1 LHPLELIDQRLKE
14 FVRLHHIDLVRTANY
29 QKHKLKDIIYEK
41 RLFNQLSSYHLA
53 EVQHQ
58 AIDQITTIRKKQLKI
73 FEDLTIFEQRILCHS
88 LPKTFDD
95 IPIVTYQNLFGNEAN
110 KIMQELKRRKLND
123 QLKNYELKLQDYEDL
138 YQTEINIF
146 ESKVMQTSLNHQ
158 HIQAD
163 IFMTLLKC
171 YLSHYTNRLIRQIRY
186 KEACVHVQLVRKHHR
201 HLLSKQQIVDVY
213 PQIIVDVPKI
223 SLNRIQLDYLSK
235 SGPNYIRSNQ
245 SSLHSYKHQEKHV
258 QEEHKNIMNVITR
271 YLIREHHI
279 PLTATIIRELSQHLE
294 TSLHQQYTIPLSYL
308 NIYRT
313 RKEFK
318 LMKSIQHRLKK
329 GNYILRE
336 TDKSGIFHIGTSVDY
351 EKKAEA
357 YRQKTGAYIELDS
370 NPLRS
375 VFDKVILLLNDL
387 RSKKYILSWQLD
399 KMMPKRDT
407 VQLAY
412 LYFIPKPHKAG
423 TPLRPIVSSMSMPMT
438 GISKFLDK
446 LIRPIFDKHARSTT
460 IIDGVD
466 LIHRLEA
473 YTTNGYLKPKT
484 YFCTFDITDLYTM
497 LPQEESL
504 DILIEFLVQHGYQ
517 KVQNIPIDIIR
528 KLALIVIKENVFV
541 YEKKFY
547 RQ

>member
-1 LHPLELIDQRLKE
+1 DQRLKE
-14 FVRLHHIDLVRTANY
+14 FVRLHHIDLVRTVNY

-58 AIDQITTIRKKQLKI
+58 AINQITTIRKKQLKI

-123 QLKNYELKLQDYEDL
+123 QLKNYELKLQDYENL

-146 ESKVMQTSLNHQ
+146 ESKLIQTSLNHQ

-171 YLSHYTNRLIRQIRY
+171 YLSHGTNRLIRQIRY
-186 KEACVHVQLVRKHHR
+186 KEACAHVKLV
-201 HLLSKQQIVDVY
+201 Q
-213 PQIIVDVPKI
+213 
-223 SLNRIQLDYLSK
+223 
-235 SGPNYIRSNQ
+235 
-245 SSLHSYKHQEKHV
+245 KHV

-279 PLTATIIRELSQHLE
+279 PLTATIIGKFSQQLE
-294 TSLHQQYTIPLSYL
+294 TSLHQQYMIPLSYL
-308 NIYRT
+308 NIYRI

-336 TDKSGIFHIGTSVDY
+336 IDKSGIFHIGNSVDY

-357 YRQKTGAYIELDS
+357 YRQK
-370 NPLRS
+370 NR
-375 VFDKVILLLNDL
+375 
-387 RSKKYILSWQLD
+387 R
-399 KMMPKRDT
+399 
-407 VQLAY
+407 
-412 LYFIPKPHKAG
+412 LY
-423 TPLRPIVSSMSMPMT
+423 
-438 GISKFLDK
+438 
-446 LIRPIFDKHARSTT
+446 
-460 IIDGVD
+460 
-466 LIHRLEA
+466 
-473 YTTNGYLKPKT
+473 
-484 YFCTFDITDLYTM
+484 
-497 LPQEESL
+497 
-504 DILIEFLVQHGYQ
+504 
-517 KVQNIPIDIIR
+517 
-528 KLALIVIKENVFV
+528 
-541 YEKKFY
+541 
-547 RQ
+547 

>member
-1 LHPLELIDQRLKE
+1 MTDQRLKE
-14 FVRLHHIDLVRTANY
+14 FVRLHHIDLVRTVNY

-53 EVQHQ
+53 DVEHQ
-58 AIDQITTIRKKQLKI
+58 DIDQITTIRKKQLKI

-95 IPIVTYQNLFGNEAN
+95 IPIVTYQNLFGNEA
-110 KIMQELKRRKLND
+110 KKLMQELKRRKLND
-123 QLKNYELKLQDYEDL
+123 QLKNYELKLQHYEDL

-146 ESKVMQTSLNHQ
+146 EYKLIETSLNHQ

-186 KEACVHVQLVRKHHR
+186 KEACVHVKLVRQHRRR

-235 SGPNYIRSNQ
+235 S
-245 SSLHSYKHQEKHV
+245 
-258 QEEHKNIMNVITR
+258 
-271 YLIREHHI
+271 
-279 PLTATIIRELSQHLE
+279 ATIIRKFSQQLE
-294 TSLHQQYTIPLSYL
+294 TSLHQQYMIPLSYL

-336 TDKSGIFHIGTSVDY
+336 TDKSGIFHIGNSVDY

-357 YRQKTGAYIELDS
+357 YRQKTGAYTALDS
-370 NPLRS
+370 NPLWS

-387 RSKKYILSWQLD
+387 RSKQIYS
-399 KMMPKRDT
+399 
-407 VQLAY
+407 
-412 LYFIPKPHKAG
+412 
-423 TPLRPIVSSMSMPMT
+423 IVAT
-438 GISKFLDK
+438 
-446 LIRPIFDKHARSTT
+446 R
-460 IIDGVD
+460 
-466 LIHRLEA
+466 
-473 YTTNGYLKPKT
+473 
-484 YFCTFDITDLYTM
+484 
-497 LPQEESL
+497 
-504 DILIEFLVQHGYQ
+504 
-517 KVQNIPIDIIR
+517 
-528 KLALIVIKENVFV
+528 
-541 YEKKFY
+541 
-547 RQ
+547 

>member
-1 LHPLELIDQRLKE
+1 R
-14 FVRLHHIDLVRTANY
+14 
-29 QKHKLKDIIYEK
+29 
-41 RLFNQLSSYHLA
+41 
-53 EVQHQ
+53 
-58 AIDQITTIRKKQLKI
+58 
-73 FEDLTIFEQRILCHS
+73 
-88 LPKTFDD
+88 
-95 IPIVTYQNLFGNEAN
+95 
-110 KIMQELKRRKLND
+110 LKRRKLND
-123 QLKNYELKLQDYEDL
+123 QLKNYELKLQHYEDL

-146 ESKVMQTSLNHQ
+146 ESKLIQTSLNHQ

-186 KEACVHVQLVRKHHR
+186 KEACVHVKLLRQHR
-201 HLLSKQQIVDVY
+201 RHFLSKQQIVDVY

-245 SSLHSYKHQEKHV
+245 SSLHSNKHQEKHV
-258 QEEHKNIMNVITR
+258 QQEHKSIMNVITR

-279 PLTATIIRELSQHLE
+279 PLTATIIREFSQHLE
-294 TSLHQQYTIPLSYL
+294 ASLHQQYMIPLSYL

-318 LMKSIQHRLKK
+318 LMKSIQHRLQKEK
-329 GNYILRE
+329 YILRE
-336 TDKSGIFHIGTSVDY
+336 TDKSGIFHIGNSADY
-351 EKKAEA
+351 EKKTEA

-370 NPLRS
+370 NPLWS

-387 RSKKYILSWQLD
+387 RSKKYILSWQLG
-399 KMMPKRDT
+399 KMMPKRET
-407 VQLAY
+407 AQLAY
-412 LYFIPKPHKAG
+412 LCFIPKPHKAG
-423 TPLRPIVSSMSMPMT
+423 TPLRPIVSSMNMPTT

-446 LIRPIFDKHARSTT
+446 IIRSIFDKHARSTT

-484 YFCTFDITDLYTM
+484 YLCTFDITDLYTM

-504 DILIEFLVQHGYQ
+504 DILIEFL
-517 KVQNIPIDIIR
+517 
-528 KLALIVIKENVFV
+528 
-541 YEKKFY
+541 
-547 RQ
+547 

>member
-1 LHPLELIDQRLKE
+1 R
-14 FVRLHHIDLVRTANY
+14 
-29 QKHKLKDIIYEK
+29 
-41 RLFNQLSSYHLA
+41 
-53 EVQHQ
+53 QH
-58 AIDQITTIRKKQLKI
+58 R
-73 FEDLTIFEQRILCHS
+73 
-88 LPKTFDD
+88 
-95 IPIVTYQNLFGNEAN
+95 
-110 KIMQELKRRKLND
+110 
-123 QLKNYELKLQDYEDL
+123 
-138 YQTEINIF
+138 
-146 ESKVMQTSLNHQ
+146 
-158 HIQAD
+158 
-163 IFMTLLKC
+163 
-171 YLSHYTNRLIRQIRY
+171 
-186 KEACVHVQLVRKHHR
+186 R

-258 QEEHKNIMNVITR
+258 QQEHKNIMNVITR

-279 PLTATIIRELSQHLE
+279 PLTATIIREFSQHLE
-294 TSLHQQYTIPLSYL
+294 TSLHQQYMIPLSYL

-318 LMKSIQHRLKK
+318 LMKSIQHRLQK

-336 TDKSGIFHIGTSVDY
+336 TDKSGIFHIGNSVDY

-370 NPLRS
+370 NLLWS

-387 RSKKYILSWQLD
+387 RSKKYILPWQLD
-399 KMMPKRDT
+399 KMMPKRET

-412 LYFIPKPHKAG
+412 LYFIPNPHKAG
-423 TPLRPIVSSMSMPMT
+423 TPLRPIVSSMSMQMT

-460 IIDGVD
+460 IINGVD

-517 KVQNIPIDIIR
+517 KVQNIPIDI
-528 KLALIVIKENVFV
+528 
-541 YEKKFY
+541 
-547 RQ
+547 